1 MRVEVVTNIASG
13 SVGKDAPAQ
22 AEAIL
27 AEHGVTGRVH
37 APSEGE
43 LTACLRDAID
53 AKPDAIWWWPATA
66 PPARPPRWPVPTA
79 R

>member
-27 AEHGVTGRVH
+27 AEHGVTGRV
-37 APSEGE
+37 A
-43 LTACLRDAID
+43 R
-53 AKPDAIWWWPATA
+53 
-66 PPARPPRWPVPTA
+66 PARA
-79 R
+79 S